1 MNLFWWLA
9 TLFVVLQLVVL
20 LTNTFTFP
28 VLVPSRSPR
37 TQRRVSLL
45 IPARD
50 EARNLPETLPQ
61 VLAQGADEV
70 IVLDDGSTDETPE
83 ILAKFSGLR
92 VLRGEPLPVG
102 WTGKNWA
109 CQQLAQAAT
118 GDVLVFTDADV
129 FWEPGALDALLSF
142 AERHDAVYA
151 SVWPRQRTGTLWERL
166 AVPTIDMILLGLLP
180 YPLVRRTTDAAFS
193 AGNGQ
198 CMMWTR
204 SAYLQ
209 VGGHAAFR
217 GEVLEDVRMGQA
229 AKGRGLKLVLAL
241 GGELL
246 STRMYRTSAELF
258 EGFSKNILA
267 AHGSRVLLVLSL
279 LLNTLT
285 YTASW
290 LLIFVNPVWLVPAAL
305 GMFQR
310 ALTAYK
316 THRSPLEAFLQPFA
330 FYPLLRVAWRAL
342 RHRGYRWKG
351 RSYPSHNSPHSGA
364 HD

>member
-1 MNLFWWLA
+1 VNLFWWLA
-9 TLFVVLQLVVL
+9 TLFVTVQLVVL
-20 LTNTFTFP
+20 LLNTFAFP
-28 VLVPSRSPR
+28 VLVTRRPPR
-37 TQRRVSLL
+37 GGRRVSLL

-50 EARNLPETLPQ
+50 EALNLPTTLPR

-70 IVLDDGSTDETPE
+70 IVLDDGSTDATPE
-83 ILAKFSGLR
+83 ILAGFPGLR
-92 VLRGEPLPVG
+92 VLRGKPLPGG
-102 WTGKNWA
+102 WIGKNWA
-109 CQQLAQAAT
+109 CHQLAQAAT

-129 FWEPGALDALLSF
+129 TWEPGALAALLGF
-142 AERHDAVYA
+142 GERHDAVYA
-151 SVWPRQRTGTLWERL
+151 SVWPRQRTETLLERL

-180 YPLVRRTTDAAFS
+180 YPLVRNTTDAAFS

-204 SAYLQ
+204 SAYQ
-209 VGGHAAFR
+209 QIGGHAAFR
-217 GEVLEDVRMGQA
+217 GAVLEDVRMGQA
-229 AKGRGLKLVLAL
+229 AKARGLKLVLAL
-241 GGELL
+241 GGDLL
-246 STRMYRTSAELF
+246 STRMYRTQGELL

-267 AHGSRVLLVLSL
+267 AHGSRLLLVTSL
-279 LLNTLT
+279 FLNTLT

-290 LLIFVNPVWLVPAAL
+290 VLIFADPLWLVPAAL

-330 FYPLLRVAWRAL
+330 FYPLLRVAFRAL

-351 RSYPSHNSPHSGA
+351 RSYT